1 MSAEIENGTPGAGS
15 ILTTNFDTYTLIL
28 QLVSPLILVYESICA
43 NAPTTSISHS
53 SLGLH
58 FKYCSSVEKDLQ
70 SSSSSIC

>member
-1 MSAEIENGTPGAGS
+1 MSAEIENGAPGAGN

-28 QLVSPLILVYESICA
+28 QLVSALLLVYKSFCA

-58 FKYCSSVEKDLQ
+58 FKHCSSVEKDLQ
-70 SSSSSIC
+70 SSSCSIC